1 MNSPRPLR
9 PVVLLAW
16 TGLLLAACGS
26 PTAPPGAG
34 SASPSAS
41 PPASAEGA
49 GSITRVA
56 LTYDGGVLVLDG
68 TTLDVVA
75 DLPLAGFNRVNPA
88 GDGRH
93 VMVSTTGGFR
103 VLDAAGQPNAGGPTL
118 TDLVFTADA
127 PGHVVRHGGRT
138 VLFADG
144 TGEITAFDSDALDGD
159 AKPGVKVTASEEAHH
174 GVAIELSDGTLLSTL
189 GDAEGRTGVRVLDP
203 SGAEIARNEQC
214 PSVHGEGAA
223 QGEIVV
229 FGCSDGVLMYSAASS
244 PKCRPRMPTAARETS
259 TSARPHRSSWVTT
272 TPTRTAKATCCR
284 NWR

>member
-1 MNSPRPLR
+1 M
-9 PVVLLAW
+9 
-16 TGLLLAACGS
+16 
-26 PTAPPGAG
+26 
-34 SASPSAS
+34 
-41 PPASAEGA
+41 
-49 GSITRVA
+49 
-56 LTYDGGVLVLDG
+56 D
-68 TTLDVVA
+68 
-75 DLPLAGFNRVNPA
+75 
-88 GDGRH
+88 
-93 VMVSTTGGFR
+93 
-103 VLDAAGQPNAGGPTL
+103 PTL

-229 FGCSDGVLMYSAASS
+229 FGCSDGVLMYSGRHLHQNAG
-244 PKCRPRMPTAARETS
+244 PGCL
-259 TSARPHRSSWVTT
+259 RPHGKRL
-272 TPTRTAKATCCR
+272 RQRDLTAR
-284 NWR
+284 RG